1 MAAAPHAPCT
11 RRHALLIAAGMAVAS
26 VARARARLPVRHTVV
41 MAATAYAPLT
51 LTVRRGD
58 SVEWINKDPFPH
70 TVTCAGVFDS
80 QSIAEGARWTYRAD
94 RRGRLAY
101 TCTFH
106 PNMNGTLVV
115 T

>member
-58 SVEWINKDPFPH
+58 SVEWINKDPFRTPSPALA
-70 TVTCAGVFDS
+70 CSIRRASPKARAGLIVPT
-80 QSIAEGARWTYRAD
+80 GAAALPTPAPS
-94 RRGRLAY
+94 
-101 TCTFH
+101 TPT
-106 PNMNGTLVV
+106 
-115 T
+115 

>member
-1 MAAAPHAPCT
+1 MIN
-11 RRHALLIAAGMAVAS
+11 RSSSLLLSVLAVAALAGPAS
-26 VARARARLPVRHTVV
+26 AQDAPSDAPSDAVEDIVVTARRIEGP
-41 MAATAYAPLT
+41 MWE
-51 LTVRRGD
+51 VRRGD

-94 RRGRLAY
+94 RRGRFAY

>member
-94 RRGRLAY
+94 RRDRFAY

>member
-11 RRHALLIAAGMAVAS
+11 RRHALLIAAGMAAAS
-26 VARARARLPVRHTVV
+26 VARARACLPVRNTVV

-94 RRGRLAY
+94 RRGRFAY
-101 TCTFH
+101 TCTLH